1 MHAYIQRRKVKVC
14 SQTHKR
20 EKKNIHTQTQK
31 ILRKREKTGRRQG
44 KFNKTCRHNINK
56 CKFRHTVSKKDTT
69 NDKHKYNQRKNAKN
83 KHQKS
88 SQQKN
93 KTKQNTTYKNDTH
106 GKKKNYQQK
115 QNSDTQPQPQNNHPL
130 DKHTQTTRNKT
141 KNNLN
146 KQTLLKN
153 N

>member
-1 MHAYIQRRKVKVC
+1 MFTDTQE
-14 SQTHKR
+14 R

-44 KFNKTCRHNINK
+44 KLNKTCRHNINK
-56 CKFRHTVSKKDTT
+56 CKLRHTVSKKDTQPT
-69 NDKHKYNQRKNAKN
+69 I
-83 KHQKS
+83 S
-88 SQQKN
+88 I
-93 KTKQNTTYKNDTH
+93 NTTNEK
-106 GKKKNYQQK
+106 
-115 QNSDTQPQPQNNHPL
+115 P
-130 DKHTQTTRNKT
+130 